1 MTVWAPLGTVL
12 HRRVRVSLA
21 GAPQIHSDTFS
32 IAPTEAAWLV
42 VPWGEG
48 HKVGSVVVEGDI
60 VGGKGSRSGGKAV
73 LGFACDKQPPW
84 LADIMAEA
92 VDV

>member
-1 MTVWAPLGTVL
+1 MTTWAPLGTVL
-12 HRRVRVSLA
+12 HRRIRVSLA
-21 GAPQIHSDTFS
+21 GAPS
-32 IAPTEAAWLV
+32 IVSGDMTITPTEAAWLV
-42 VPWGEG
+42 VPWGQG

-73 LGFACDKQPPW
+73 LGFACDKQPAW